1 MAAVFWLI
9 GGIALIAAE
18 MLSGDF
24 FLLMVG
30 VGALAGAGSEWLF
43 GNTLISSA
51 VFAIVSIGLVTFA
64 RPWLKRRMHG
74 ELVHTNA
81 EALIGRKAV
90 AVSSVSADGGQVRL
104 DGEVWS
110 ARAFDDKQT
119 IAAGD
124 QVTVVEISG
133 ATAIVLADADYL
145 ATE

>member
-1 MAAVFWLI
+1 MAAIFWLI

-30 VGALAGAGSEWLF
+30 IGALAGAGAEFIF
-43 GNTLISSA
+43 GNTLVSCA

-81 EALIGRKAV
+81 DALIGRKAV
-90 AVSSVSADGGQVRL
+90 AVSVVDGAGGQVKL
-104 DGEVWS
+104 DGDVWS
-110 ARAFDDKQT
+110 ARAFDDKQA
-119 IAAGD
+119 IAPGAE
-124 QVTVVEISG
+124 VTVVEIAG
-133 ATAIVLADADYL
+133 ATAVVLADSD
-145 ATE
+145 